1 MEVGIQMY
9 SQSFSLIILIHL
21 HLHPLVV
28 ALVYSTDKHLYD
40 PLVGRTVFHS
50 NRFPVK
56 VPSSSYSHGNRFPFH
71 CSSCRFTII
80 IILQRV
86 RPSSGQKLVLPTPS
100 IQQHSHPTRINFN
113 RPKGVEVPVC
123 ACLFSEED
131 HHQDVA
137 IHNEANQ
144 RDNGKTY
151 VEHIEGSSS
160 QQQQKQ
166 RAGCRRRMWREQR
179 KAHRDVRRDQLS
191 SSSSSSGALG

>member
-9 SQSFSLIILIHL
+9 SQSFSLIILFHL

-80 IILQRV
+80 IIIMQRV

-100 IQQHSHPTRINFN
+100 SSTLTQEGSILIAQRGWKFLS
-113 RPKGVEVPVC
+113 VL
-123 ACLFSEED
+123 ACL
-131 HHQDVA
+131 
-137 IHNEANQ
+137 
-144 RDNGKTY
+144 
-151 VEHIEGSSS
+151 
-160 QQQQKQ
+160 
-166 RAGCRRRMWREQR
+166 
-179 KAHRDVRRDQLS
+179 VRRTTTKM
-191 SSSSSSGALG
+191 

>member
-9 SQSFSLIILIHL
+9 SQSFSLVILIHL
-21 HLHPLVV
+21 HLLVV

-80 IILQRV
+80 IIMQRV
-86 RPSSGQKLVLPTPS
+86 RPSRSKARSANT

-113 RPKGVEVPVC
+113 RPKGEWKFLSVL
-123 ACLFSEED
+123 ACL
-131 HHQDVA
+131 
-137 IHNEANQ
+137 
-144 RDNGKTY
+144 
-151 VEHIEGSSS
+151 
-160 QQQQKQ
+160 
-166 RAGCRRRMWREQR
+166 
-179 KAHRDVRRDQLS
+179 VRRTTTKM
-191 SSSSSSGALG
+191 